1 MKSIFT
7 EPRPPIAAMTST
19 SATATTILAGT
30 PGSISAFTPKTPS
43 SINQDMD
50 LNEAWWRILSNAD
63 SRQNADEKV
72 SVVLKDQIGASS
84 QSDLSFLDTADSKL
98 LVGKLTLVQ
107 LTA

>member
-1 MKSIFT
+1 MKLGGEYSVMQT
-7 EPRPPIAAMTST
+7 H
-19 SATATTILAGT
+19 G
-30 PGSISAFTPKTPS
+30 
-43 SINQDMD
+43 
-50 LNEAWWRILSNAD
+50 W
-63 SRQNADEKV
+63 QNADEKV